1 MPRTYGMPAR
11 PSSASEQAERAGKAT
26 GLTLPTS
33 LVSRRLPVDGFGRE
47 EQAKWTSDDTHSHR
61 EIEQPD
67 EQQNKI
73 DLQSTWLNPRFA
85 GDEDLHIQQRHRL
98 RETAIAAAPMI
109 RLSGEQRAG

>member
-47 EQAKWTSDDTHSHR
+47 EQAKWTSDGALMVLMLAPTAVPFS
-61 EIEQPD
+61 
-67 EQQNKI
+67 
-73 DLQSTWLNPRFA
+73 
-85 GDEDLHIQQRHRL
+85 RHAFPSGNR
-98 RETAIAAAPMI
+98 TA
-109 RLSGEQRAG
+109 R